1 MTDQHP
7 QAPAFPL
14 RLNPDLAPL
23 TMQQQRAW
31 FMENL
36 QPGTPAFHL
45 PSAHRIEGRLDEAAF
60 ERAFALL
67 VARHPALRT
76 VVAVEDGEPVQRVL
90 PEVPVRLFPAQD
102 LSQMPPDEGEA
113 WLERRLDMLAAQP
126 FDLTAGPLWR
136 AQVFRLAPGEHVMFF
151 MAHQIVWDSASLEL
165 FCRDL
170 AALYAALSQEQ
181 PVPDVAAT
189 PGPDDFAGFAV
200 WQREWLQGDE
210 AAAQLAHW
218 KQYLQGGLEPLELPT
233 DRARPAVPSGR
244 AGSLWIDLTRAEADH
259 VQALAHR
266 AGTTPF
272 TVLLALFAALLH
284 RMTQRQDLVI
294 GTPALGRRPGLEAV
308 MGGFANT
315 LPLRLR
321 VDPKAPLLAL
331 VEATRDTLKAAVRH
345 ADLPFERLVRE
356 LDLPRDASRSP
367 VCQAAFSYQDLRGR
381 PAQWGAL
388 QYRPHATRPAALA
401 EDVAL
406 AFTEHDDGLR
416 GLLAY
421 NADVF
426 VDGSMALLG
435 ERFAHLVRLA
445 LDIPELAVESA
456 TAPSLGEQM
465 RMKAWNATD
474 AAYDRAAPVG
484 RLLEA
489 VLQEPGV
496 PARTAVTSGG
506 EALSYAQLHG
516 RAEQMA
522 RVLRERGIGR
532 GRLVGLCVDRGAD
545 MLVAQLAVLKSG
557 AGYVPLDPA
566 YPADR
571 LAYMAEDARLAA
583 LVTHST
589 LADTVPWPREHSL
602 WLDHDQAAIAAQP
615 TGPLEADDQLDAQP
629 QDPAYVIYTSGSTG
643 KPKGVAVPHGA
654 VVNFLLSMQREPGL
668 GRDDCLVA
676 VTTLSF
682 DIAVLELL
690 LPLACGAH
698 VVLASR
704 EQVIDGVQL
713 KNLLQAHQAG
723 VMQATPGTWRM
734 LIEAGWQGT
743 PAFKALIGGEA
754 LPLDLAQQ
762 LLQRCGELWN
772 MYGPTETTV
781 WSTCTR
787 VQQPEAGISI
797 GRPIANTQVHIL
809 DEQLHVTP
817 IGVSGEIWIGGEGV
831 TLGYMN
837 RPELTA
843 ERFIDDPFSPGNK
856 LYRTGDKGRWRHDGQ
871 LEHLGRLDFQVKVRG
886 YRIELGEIEAAL
898 ATHPEVGRCVVIT
911 REDQPGDVRLVAY
924 VVPRTQMPA
933 AADIKEHLAR
943 SLPHY
948 MLPHHYVALQAV
960 PLLPNGKVDRK
971 GLPAPR
977 DEDRGGAG
985 FAAPR
990 TEAERAVAA
999 IWSELLGIARIGTSD
1014 NFFDLGGHSLLA
1026 MRAVTMIEARLGRS
1040 LPVRRFIFETL
1051 GQLAA
1056 TPADGVVHAL
1066 PARAPAPAPRRTGV
1080 MGRLLGAFRS
1090 NGG

>member
-1 MTDQHP
+1 MTDQHSR
-7 QAPAFPL
+7 ATAFPP

-45 PSAHRIEGRLDEAAF
+45 PSAHRLCGRLDEAAF

-67 VARHPALRT
+67 LARHPALRT
-76 VVAVEDGEPVQRVL
+76 VIAVEDGEPVQRVL
-90 PEVPVRLFPAQD
+90 PEVPAPLFPAQD
-102 LSQMPPDEGEA
+102 LSQMPAAECEA
-113 WLERRLDMLAAQP
+113 WLERRLAALAAQP

-136 AQVFRLAPGEHVMFF
+136 AQVFRLSPSEHLVFF
-151 MAHQIVWDSASLEL
+151 MAHQIVWDGASFEL
-165 FCRDL
+165 FCRDM
-170 AALYAALSQEQ
+170 AALYAACSQEQ
-181 PVPDVAAT
+181 PVPDSVPAASL
-189 PGPDDFAGFAV
+189 GDFAS
-200 WQREWLQGDE
+200 WQREWLQGGD

-218 KQYLQGGLEPLELPT
+218 KQLLQGGLEPLELPA
-233 DRARPAVPSGR
+233 DRARPAVPSGQ
-244 AGSLWIDLTRAEADH
+244 AGSVWIDLTRAEADQL
-259 VQALAHR
+259 QALAHR

-272 TVLLALFAALLH
+272 TALLALFAALLQ

-294 GTPALGRRPGLEAV
+294 GTPAVGRRPGLEAV
-308 MGGFANT
+308 LGSFANT
-315 LPLRLR
+315 LPLRLH
-321 VDPKAPLLAL
+321 VDPKLPLLAL
-331 VEATRDTLKAAVRH
+331 IEATRDAVKTAVRH
-345 ADLPFERLVRE
+345 ADLPFEHLVRE

-367 VCQAAFSYQDLRGR
+367 VCQVAFSYQDLRGR
-381 PAQWGAL
+381 PTQWGAL
-388 QYRPHATRPAALA
+388 QYRPHATQPAAVA
-401 EDVAL
+401 EDVVL
-406 AFTEHDDGLR
+406 AFAEHDEGLR
-416 GLLAY
+416 GTLTY

-426 VDGSMALLG
+426 VAGSMALLG

-445 LDIPELAVESA
+445 LDMPELAVESA

-474 AAYDRAAPVG
+474 AAYDRSATVG

-489 VLQEPGV
+489 FLGEPGA
-496 PARTAVTSGG
+496 PARTAVTSGTDV
-506 EALSYAQLHG
+506 LSYAQLHG
-516 RAEQMA
+516 RAEQLA
-522 RVLRERGIGR
+522 RALQARGIGR
-532 GRLVGLCVDRGAD
+532 GRLVGLCVDRGVD

-571 LAYMAEDARLAA
+571 LAYMAEHSQLAA

-602 WLDHDQAAIAAQP
+602 WLDADQAAIAAQP
-615 TGPLEADDQLDAQP
+615 TGPLAADELLDAQP

-690 LPLACGAH
+690 LPLVCGAH

-713 KNLLQAHQAG
+713 KNLLQAHQAS
-723 VMQATPGTWRM
+723 VMQATPATWRM

-743 PAFKALIGGEA
+743 PTFKALIGGEA
-754 LPLDLAQQ
+754 LPMDLAQQ
-762 LLQRCGELWN
+762 LLQRCGQLWN

-831 TLGYMN
+831 TLGYLH

-843 ERFIDDPFSPGNK
+843 ERFIDDPFSPGSK
-856 LYRTGDKGRWRHDGQ
+856 LYRTGDKGRWRHDGH

-933 AADIKEHLAR
+933 AAEIKEHLSR
-943 SLPHY
+943 SLPQY
-948 MLPHHYVALQAV
+948 MLPQHVVALEAV

-977 DEDRGGAG
+977 DEERAGAG

-990 TEAERAVAA
+990 TEAERAIAA

-1040 LPVRRFIFETL
+1040 LQVRRFIFETL

-1056 TPADGVVHAL
+1056 APAGGVVHAL
-1066 PARAPAPAPRRTGV
+1066 PARAPAPAPAPRRTGV

-1090 NGG
+1090 GGG

>member
-1 MTDQHP
+1 MTDQLST
-7 QAPAFPL
+7 APAFPQ

-36 QPGTPAFHL
+36 QPGTPAFNL
-45 PSAHRIEGRLDEAAF
+45 TSAHRLTGRLDEAAL

-67 VARHPALRT
+67 LQRHPALRT
-76 VVAVEDGEPVQRVL
+76 VVAVEDGEPVQRVQ
-90 PEVPVRLFPAQD
+90 PEMPASLFPAQD
-102 LSQMPPDEGEA
+102 LSAMPARECED
-113 WLERRLDMLAAQP
+113 WLERRLAALAAQP
-126 FDLTAGPLWR
+126 FDLMAGPLWR
-136 AQVFRLAPGEHVMFF
+136 AQVFRLAPGEHVIFF
-151 MAHQIVWDSASLEL
+151 MVHQIVWDSASFDL
-165 FCRDL
+165 FCRDM
-170 AALYAALSQEQ
+170 AALYAALAQGQ
-181 PVPDVAAT
+181 PVQAQALVT
-189 PGPDDFAGFAV
+189 GLGDFAA
-200 WQREWLQGDE
+200 WQREWLQGGE

-218 KQYLQGGLEPLELPT
+218 KALLQGGLEPLDLPA
-233 DRARPAVPSGR
+233 DKARPAQPSGH
-244 AGSLWIDLTRAEADH
+244 AGSLWIEFTRAEADA

-266 AGTTPF
+266 AGTTPL
-272 TVLLALFAALLH
+272 TVLLALFAALLQ
-284 RMTQRQDLVI
+284 RMTQRQDFIV
-294 GTPALGRRPGLEAV
+294 GTPALARRPGLEAV
-308 MGGFANT
+308 LGSFANT

-331 VEATRDTLKAAVRH
+331 IEATRDVVKTAARH
-345 ADLPFERLVRE
+345 AELPFEHLVRE

-367 VCQAAFSYQDLRGR
+367 VHQVAFSYHDLRVR

-388 QYRPHATRPAALA
+388 QYRAQATPPAALA
-401 EDVAL
+401 EDLAL
-406 AFTEHDDGLR
+406 DMAEHDEGLR

-426 VDGSMALLG
+426 ASGSMALLG

-445 LDIPELAVESA
+445 LDMPELAVESA

-474 AAYDRAAPVG
+474 AAYDRSATVG

-489 VLQEPGV
+489 QLHVPGV
-496 PARTAVTSGG
+496 AARTAVSSGS
-506 EALSYAQLHG
+506 AVLTYAQLHG

-532 GRLVGLCVDRGAD
+532 GRLVGLCVDRGVD

-571 LAYMAEDARLAA
+571 LAYMAEHSRLAA

-589 LADTVPWPREHSL
+589 LADTVPWPREQSL
-602 WLDHDQAAIAAQP
+602 WLDQDRPAIDAQP
-615 TGPLEADDQLDAQP
+615 TGPLPDDDRLDAQP

-668 GRDDCLVA
+668 GRDDVLVA

-690 LPLACGAH
+690 LPLVCGAQ

-713 KNLLQAHQAG
+713 KNLLQAHQAS
-723 VMQATPGTWRM
+723 VMQATPATWRM

-743 PAFKALIGGEA
+743 PTFKALIGGEA
-754 LPLDLAQQ
+754 LALDLAQQ
-762 LLQRCGELWN
+762 LLQRCGQLWN

-781 WSTCTR
+781 WSTCIR

-797 GRPIANTQVHIL
+797 GHPIANTQVHIL
-809 DEQLHVTP
+809 DEQLQLTP

-831 TLGYMN
+831 TLGYLH

-843 ERFIDDPFSPGNK
+843 ERFVDDPFSPGNK

-898 ATHPEVGRCVVIT
+898 ATHPEVARCVVIT

-924 VVPRTQMPA
+924 VVPRGEMPA
-933 AADIKEHLAR
+933 AGAIKEHLSQ
-943 SLPHY
+943 SLPQY
-948 MLPHHYVALQAV
+948 MLPQHVVALQAV

-977 DEDRGGAG
+977 DEARAGAG

-990 TEAERAVAA
+990 TDAERAIAE
-999 IWSELLGIARIGTSD
+999 IWAELLGIARVSTSD

-1040 LPVRRFIFETL
+1040 LQVRRFIFETL

-1056 TPADGVVHAL
+1056 TPAGGVVHAL
-1066 PARAPAPAPRRTGV
+1066 PARAPAPPPAPRRTGV
-1080 MGRLLGAFRS
+1080 MGRLFGAFRS
-1090 NGG
+1090 GGG